1 MRFMLNCFKTG
12 DCAAIVGVQ
21 SDDLKLLR
29 EMCKAVNNVVYLHH
43 SAFYRNDGT
52 SDRPQWTGIDAS
64 NTFETGK
71 HLL

>member
-1 MRFMLNCFKTG
+1 MRFMLNCFKTD
-12 DCAAIVGVQ
+12 DCAAVVGVQ

-29 EMCKAVNNVVYLHH
+29 EICTAANNMVSLHR
-43 SAFYRNDGT
+43 SDFYRNDGT
-52 SDRPQWTGIDAS
+52 AERPVWTGIDAS